1 MEYSTQFKEAI
12 LNVLQRQFL
21 YTNIAKF
28 GVEMARVFDKYLG
41 DIADRFNNEILNVDT
56 CNSSALD
63 NLWGKLFKISR
74 NQVING
80 STVVLNDDQFREILK
95 IRLFNTTWDGS
106 LYDLNRFMKGLFK
119 NRGEINIVD
128 LQNMNST
135 FYIVNFELEDWEF
148 QLFTTNKDIL
158 PRQAGC
164 GLSVIIIDIENVFGF
179 NGSLLQPFNQG
190 TFINI

>member
-28 GVEMARVFDKYLG
+28 GVEMAKVFDKYLG
-41 DIADRFNNEILNVDT
+41 DIAERFNNEILNVDT

-135 FYIVNFELEDWEF
+135 FYVVNFELEDWEF

-179 NGSLLQPFNQG
+179 NGSQLQPFNQG

>member
-41 DIADRFNNEILNVDT
+41 DIAERFNNEILNVDT

-80 STVVLNDDQFREILK
+80 STIVLNDDQFREILK
-95 IRLFNTTWDGS
+95 IRLFNTVWDGS
-106 LYDLNRFMKGLFK
+106 LYQLNRFMKELFK
-119 NRGEINIVD
+119 SRGEIDIID

-135 FYIVNFELEDWEF
+135 FYVVSFELEDWEF

-179 NGSLLQPFNQG
+179 NGSQLQPFNQG